1 MLPFEGEVEAEAVDG
16 GVVLPAAPVVGCHQ
30 TVVDTYVDGLLRVG
44 DVDREPHAECRLE
57 VEILLACEV
66 TVPDLNIGVGTEER
80 GSEPEVEEYR
90 SGSLATHDEPEIGEY
105 RNHHSRGGTR
115 FIVHAGIRRFPRLSP
130 AVVDRTP

>member
-57 VEILLACEV
+57 VEILLACEI
-66 TVPDLNIGVGTEER
+66 TVLDLDIGVGTEER
-80 GSEPEVEEYR
+80 GSEPQIEE
-90 SGSLATHDEPEIGEY
+90 H
-105 RNHHSRGGTR
+105 
-115 FIVHAGIRRFPRLSP
+115 
-130 AVVDRTP
+130 